1 MYPGTR
7 VAATIQVK
15 PEWEPVPAGG
25 KGALLSAWPQGTA
38 RNGPMPAMFVAA
50 GQTA

>member
-1 MYPGTR
+1 MCPGTR
-7 VAATIQVK
+7 VAVTMRVK

>member
-1 MYPGTR
+1 MR
-7 VAATIQVK
+7 VK

-38 RNGPMPAMFVAA
+38 RKRPYASHVRGRRPNRL
-50 GQTA
+50 

>member
-7 VAATIQVK
+7 VAATMRVK